1 MIVIYRYDQDWIIA
15 LDHSLALVKCYPCK
29 GRWLIGIAP
38 DPGTRKGSWVLKP
51 SGVHVKVVL
60 VFSANELD
68 LGVPDAC
75 EVGSAVVLPKKK
87 ETC

>member
-1 MIVIYRYDQDWIIA
+1 M
-15 LDHSLALVKCYPCK
+15 
-29 GRWLIGIAP
+29 AP
-38 DPGTRKGSWVLKP
+38 DPGTRKRSWVLKP
-51 SGVHVKVVL
+51 SGVQVKVVL

-87 ETC
+87 GNMLTL

>member
-1 MIVIYRYDQDWIIA
+1 M
-15 LDHSLALVKCYPCK
+15 
-29 GRWLIGIAP
+29 
-38 DPGTRKGSWVLKP
+38 
-51 SGVHVKVVL
+51 L

-87 ETC
+87 RNMLTL